1 MPVPA
6 QLGLAL
12 KIAWVHAIQ
21 NIQELYRL
29 LENVQDQLNISPIP
43 FQQVLDH
50 LQGIVA
56 GLEAQAQAD
65 AANNNLTCPSCGTD
79 LEVNI
84 CPHPQRHDCH
94 YKPYP
99 QTKRPN
105 HQHQDN
111 EDNEDPWAG
120 PSRHHSVQ

>member
-1 MPVPA
+1 VPVPA
-6 QLGLAL
+6 QPGLAPE
-12 KIAWVHAIQ
+12 IARVHTVQ
-21 NIQELYRL
+21 NIQEPYRL
-29 LENVQDQLNISPIP
+29 LENIQDQLNISPIP
-43 FQQVLDH
+43 FQRVLDR

-79 LEVNI
+79 LEVSI
-84 CPHPQRHDCH
+84 RPRPQRRGRH

-105 HQHQDN
+105 HRRQDN
-111 EDNEDPWAG
+111 EDNEDPRAG
-120 PSRHHSVQ
+120 PSRRHGVQ